1 MPPLLSRMRSYLFY
15 VPAVY
20 LYTAIMGIGSLV
32 ASLFDRDG
40 RIQHGFART
49 WSKMNLATLGCP
61 IHVLDPE
68 KLNVGGPAVYIVNHL
83 SALDIPALYAALP
96 FQFRIMAKKELFR
109 YPVLGWHLKRSGQ
122 IPIDR
127 DNARSSLKSL
137 MSASDAL
144 KRGMSLVVFPEGGRS
159 ADGRLQ
165 PFLGGSFYVAIKAQ
179 APIVPM
185 ALIGSFEALPMN
197 SFHIRPRPLQLVVGD
212 AISPVGYAPRE
223 MDKLAAL
230 AEDAVADLYYAR
242 AEVTRPPAPPPDEAL
257 RHTQL
262 TESPEGQQR

>member
-15 VPAVY
+15 VPVVY
-20 LYTAIMGIGSLV
+20 LYTAIMGIGSLLS
-32 ASLFDRDG
+32 SLFDRSG

-49 WSKMNLATLGCP
+49 WSKMILATTNCP
-61 IHVLDPE
+61 ITLLNPE
-68 KLNVGGPAVYIVNHL
+68 KLDVGVPAVYVVNHL
-83 SALDIPALYAALP
+83 SALDIPSLYAALP
-96 FQFRIMAKKELFR
+96 FQFRILAKKELFR

-122 IPIDR
+122 IAIDR

-159 ADGRLQ
+159 PDGCLQ

-185 ALIGSFEALPMN
+185 ALIGGYEALPMN

-212 AISPVGYAPRE
+212 AISSAGFAPRE
-223 MDKLAAL
+223 MDKLAAM
-230 AEDAVADLYYAR
+230 AEAAVADLYYPRAQVAR
-242 AEVTRPPAPPPDEAL
+242 PATQPPEEAL

-262 TESPEGQQR
+262 TESPEGH